1 MKIMKKLVLISCF
14 FLFVNLLKAQGVTG
28 TVTGTTFDYQ
38 IISNTQHNFTFHT
51 YFNLGYQSTCP
62 SLINPT
68 FSIVDDTLYVKGYY
82 DVTGAWPTAF
92 CESFDTVI
100 YNYQIPSNI
109 THIITSTNVISY
121 NNTPP
126 YIPSILTYENVYTH
140 DFDLSL
146 LSSSNPTIKTIAVYP
161 NPTKGSFSISNNINF
176 DKIEI
181 NNSLGQSIT
190 TINKSQS
197 GVYNLPDIQNGL
209 YYITFY
215 NTNHEKIGVS
225 KLIKQN

>member
-1 MKIMKKLVLISCF
+1 MKKIILLICF
-14 FLFVNLLKAQGVTG
+14 FFVENSIKAQDVTSI
-28 TVTGTTFDYQ
+28 VTGTTFNYQ
-38 IISNTQHNFTFHT
+38 MISNTQHNFTFHT

-68 FSIVDDTLYVKGYY
+68 FSIVDNTLYVKGYY

-92 CESFDTVI
+92 CNSFDTVT

-109 THIITSTNVISY
+109 THIITSTNVISP

-126 YIPSILTYENVYTH
+126 YIPSIVTYENVYTR

-146 LSSSNPTIKTIAVYP
+146 LSTSNLTTKNISVYP
-161 NPTKGSFSISNNINF
+161 NPTNGNINISNDIDF
-176 DKIEI
+176 HKISI
-181 NNSLGQSIT
+181 NNSLGQIIS
-190 TINKSQS
+190 TINKNQS
-197 GVYNLPDIQNGL
+197 GVYNLQDIQNGL

-215 NTNHEKIGVS
+215 NTDNEKIGVS

>member
-1 MKIMKKLVLISCF
+1 MKKLVLISCF
-14 FLFVNLLKAQGVTG
+14 FLFVNLLKAQSVTG

-82 DVTGAWPTAF
+82 DVTGAWPAAF
-92 CESFDTVI
+92 CESFDTVT

-190 TINKSQS
+190 TINKNQS
-197 GVYNLPDIQNGL
+197 GVYSLQDIQNGL